1 MPCPVYSFEYQNIL
15 TFLFYLVI
23 FFSEVTAVRQSA
35 KQQAAPGKELSMN
48 TLRKIYCRAFQK
60 AFHIAIPFLPYRKP
74 KIAGSVKEL
83 PEIIMRHKCTHV
95 LIITDGGIMKLG
107 LTRRLEKALKEAG
120 IPYTIYDKTVA
131 NPTTVNVREALE
143 LYHKEGCDAIIG
155 FGGGSSM
162 DCAKAVGACA
172 VKPNQSLAQMKG
184 ILKVHK
190 KLPLL
195 MAVPTTA
202 GTGSE
207 TTLAAVITD
216 ADTRYKYAINDFPL
230 IPRYAVLDPKVTLSL
245 PPFITATTGMDALT
259 HAVEAYIGNSTTID
273 TRRDALKA
281 VKLIFE
287 NIDIAYEHGDNIH
300 ARRNML
306 HASFYAGCAFTKSY
320 VGYVHAVAHSLGGQ
334 YNVPHGL
341 ANAILLPLV
350 LREYGSCID
359 KKLHRLAIAAG
370 LADKNTPDHEAAELF
385 IRAIEEMKERLGIV
399 NIVKEIQETDIL
411 KLAHYADKEANPLYP
426 VPKLMDASEL
436 EKFYYMLMSLTSK
449 ENTSEA
455 EK

>member
-1 MPCPVYSFEYQNIL
+1 
-15 TFLFYLVI
+15 
-23 FFSEVTAVRQSA
+23 
-35 KQQAAPGKELSMN
+35 MN

-287 NIDIAYEHGDNIH
+287 NIDIAYEHGDNIQ

-350 LREYGSCID
+350 LREYGSCIN

-385 IRAIEEMKERLGIV
+385 IRAIEKMKERFGIV
-399 NIVKEIQETDIL
+399 NIVKEIQETDIP

-436 EKFYYMLMSLTSK
+436 EKFYYMLMSRTSK

>member
-1 MPCPVYSFEYQNIL
+1 
-15 TFLFYLVI
+15 
-23 FFSEVTAVRQSA
+23 
-35 KQQAAPGKELSMN
+35 MN

-74 KIAGSVKEL
+74 KIAGSVREL

-287 NIDIAYEHGDNIH
+287 NIDIAYEHGDNIQ

-370 LADKNTPDHEAAELF
+370 LADKNTPDNEAAELF
-385 IRAIEEMKERLGIV
+385 IQAIEEMKERFGIV
-399 NIVKEIQETDIL
+399 NIVKEIQETDIP

-436 EKFYYMLMSLTSK
+436 EKFYYMLMSLTS
-449 ENTSEA
+449 
-455 EK
+455 EKGDCVL

>member
-1 MPCPVYSFEYQNIL
+1 
-15 TFLFYLVI
+15 
-23 FFSEVTAVRQSA
+23 
-35 KQQAAPGKELSMN
+35 MN

-74 KIAGSVKEL
+74 KIAGSVREL

-95 LIITDGGIMKLG
+95 LIITDGGIMTLG

-259 HAVEAYIGNSTTID
+259 HSVEAYIGNSTTID

-281 VKLIFE
+281 IKLIFE
-287 NIDIAYEHGDNIH
+287 NIDIAYEHGDNIQ

>member
-1 MPCPVYSFEYQNIL
+1 
-15 TFLFYLVI
+15 
-23 FFSEVTAVRQSA
+23 
-35 KQQAAPGKELSMN
+35 MN

-359 KKLHRLAIAAG
+359 KKLHKLAIAAG

-385 IRAIEEMKERLGIV
+385 IQAIEEMKERFEIV
-399 NIVKEIQETDIL
+399 NIVKEIQETDIP

>member
-1 MPCPVYSFEYQNIL
+1 
-15 TFLFYLVI
+15 
-23 FFSEVTAVRQSA
+23 
-35 KQQAAPGKELSMN
+35 MN

-287 NIDIAYEHGDNIH
+287 NIDIAYEHGDNIQ

-385 IRAIEEMKERLGIV
+385 IQAIEEMKERFGIV
-399 NIVKEIQETDIL
+399 NIVKEIQETDIP
-411 KLAHYADKEANPLYP
+411 KLSHYADKEANPLYP

>member
-1 MPCPVYSFEYQNIL
+1 
-15 TFLFYLVI
+15 
-23 FFSEVTAVRQSA
+23 
-35 KQQAAPGKELSMN
+35 MN

-131 NPTTVNVREALE
+131 NPTTVNVHEALE

-281 VKLIFE
+281 IKLIFE
-287 NIDIAYEHGDNIH
+287 NIDIAYEHGDNIQ

>member
-1 MPCPVYSFEYQNIL
+1 
-15 TFLFYLVI
+15 
-23 FFSEVTAVRQSA
+23 
-35 KQQAAPGKELSMN
+35 MN

-83 PEIIMRHKCTHV
+83 PEIIMCHKCTHV

-287 NIDIAYEHGDNIH
+287 NIDIAYEHGDNIQ

-359 KKLHRLAIAAG
+359 KKLHKLAIAAG

-385 IRAIEEMKERLGIV
+385 IQAIEEMKERFGIV
-399 NIVKEIQETDIL
+399 NIVKEIQETDIP

-436 EKFYYMLMSLTSK
+436 EKFYYMLMSLTS
-449 ENTSEA
+449 
-455 EK
+455 EKGDCVL

>member
-1 MPCPVYSFEYQNIL
+1 
-15 TFLFYLVI
+15 
-23 FFSEVTAVRQSA
+23 
-35 KQQAAPGKELSMN
+35 MN
-48 TLRKIYCRAFQK
+48 TLKKIYCRAFQK

-259 HAVEAYIGNSTTID
+259 HSVEAYIGNSTTID

-287 NIDIAYEHGDNIH
+287 NIDIAYEHGDNIQ

-385 IRAIEEMKERLGIV
+385 IRAIEKMKERFGIV
-399 NIVKEIQETDIL
+399 NIVKEIQETDIP

>member
-1 MPCPVYSFEYQNIL
+1 MN
-15 TFLFYLVI
+15 LV
-23 FFSEVTAVRQSA
+23 
-35 KQQAAPGKELSMN
+35 
-48 TLRKIYCRAFQK
+48 RKIYCRAFQK

-95 LIITDGGIMKLG
+95 LIITDAGIARLG

-120 IPYTIYDKTVA
+120 IPYTMYDKTVA
-131 NPTTVNVREALE
+131 NPTTVNVQEALD
-143 LYHKEGCDAIIG
+143 LYHENGCDVIIG

-162 DCAKAVGACA
+162 DCAKAVGARA
-172 VKPNQSLAQMKG
+172 VKPKQSLAQMKG
-184 ILKVHK
+184 ILKVYK

-195 MAVPTTA
+195 IAVPTTA

-273 TRRDALKA
+273 TRKDALKA

-287 NIDIAYEHGDNIH
+287 NIYTVHDQGDNIH

-320 VGYVHAVAHSLGGQ
+320 VGYVHAVAHSLGGE
-334 YNVPHGL
+334 YNIPHGL
-341 ANAILLPLV
+341 ANAVLLPMV

-359 KKLHRLAIAAG
+359 KKLHNLAVSAG
-370 LADKNTPDHEAAELF
+370 VADKSIPDHEAAELF
-385 IRAIEEMKERLGIV
+385 IQAIEEMKEKFGIG
-399 NIVKEIQETDIL
+399 NTVKEIQETDIP

-436 EKFYYMLMSLTSK
+436 EKFYYMLIPA
-449 ENTSEA
+449 ENNSEIA
-455 EK
+455 C

>member
-1 MPCPVYSFEYQNIL
+1 
-15 TFLFYLVI
+15 
-23 FFSEVTAVRQSA
+23 
-35 KQQAAPGKELSMN
+35 MN

-245 PPFITATTGMDALT
+245 PPFITAITGMDALT

-281 VKLIFE
+281 IKLIFE
-287 NIDIAYEHGDNIH
+287 NIDIAYEHGDNIQ

>member
-1 MPCPVYSFEYQNIL
+1 
-15 TFLFYLVI
+15 
-23 FFSEVTAVRQSA
+23 
-35 KQQAAPGKELSMN
+35 MN

-162 DCAKAVGACA
+162 DCAKATAA
-172 VKPNQSLAQMKG
+172 RIAKPHQSLAQMKG

-195 MAVPTTA
+195 IAIPTTA

-216 ADTRYKYAINDFPL
+216 AKTRHKYAINDFPL

-259 HAVEAYIGNSTTID
+259 HAVEAYIGNSTTPG
-273 TRRDALKA
+273 TRKNALDA
-281 VKLIFE
+281 VRLIFE
-287 NIDIAYEHGDNIH
+287 NLDTAYTDGQNIE

-306 HASFYAGCAFTKSY
+306 RASYFAGCAFTKSY
-320 VGYVHAVAHSLGGQ
+320 VGYVHAVAHSLGGK

-341 ANAILLPLV
+341 ANAVILPMV
-350 LREYGSCID
+350 LETYGDSITH
-359 KKLHRLAIAAG
+359 KLRNLAVAAG
-370 LADKNTPDHEAAELF
+370 LCDKNEDDKTASRMF
-385 IRAIEEMKERLGIV
+385 IDAVKDMKKRFGIGDY
-399 NIVKEIQETDIL
+399 IPEIQETDIPEL
-411 KLAHYADKEANPLYP
+411 SHYADKEANPLYP
-426 VPKLMDASEL
+426 VPVLMDASEL
-436 EKFYYMLMSLTSK
+436 ETLYYRLMPPAGSC
-449 ENTSEA
+449 
-455 EK
+455 

>member
-1 MPCPVYSFEYQNIL
+1 
-15 TFLFYLVI
+15 
-23 FFSEVTAVRQSA
+23 
-35 KQQAAPGKELSMN
+35 MN

-259 HAVEAYIGNSTTID
+259 HAVEVYIGNSTTID

-287 NIDIAYEHGDNIH
+287 NIDIAYEHGDNIQ

-385 IRAIEEMKERLGIV
+385 IRAIEEMKERFGIV
-399 NIVKEIQETDIL
+399 NIVKEIQETDIP